1 MDKVNARYIAGGRGN
16 ETFQMTEA
24 KNESYAEF
32 SFIPFLFF
40 LRVSCNSDAQ

>member
-1 MDKVNARYIAGGRGN
+1 MPGTLQGGGDY

-32 SFIPFLFF
+32 SLIAFLFF